1 MHVNKFVFR
10 SVRKSKGHGRG
21 NFKRVI
27 QLKSTGELK
36 VAAYNE
42 QFATDNTEKSQKR
55 V

>member
-1 MHVNKFVFR
+1 MFL
-10 SVRKSKGHGRG
+10 GRFG
-21 NFKRVI
+21 NQKERENFKHVI